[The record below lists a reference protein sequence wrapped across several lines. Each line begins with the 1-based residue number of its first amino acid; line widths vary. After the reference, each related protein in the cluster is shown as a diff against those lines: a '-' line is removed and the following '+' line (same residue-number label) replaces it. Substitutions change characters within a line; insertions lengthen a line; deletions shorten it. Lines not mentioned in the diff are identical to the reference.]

1 MLVEYEHEDE
11 DQIIER
17 ERLHALEIYQDLFS
31 EYIETPGIAQL
42 GETYQYFNEIF
53 QKFDLY
59 TTRFNSFTYQQ
70 NRRYK
75 ENMGFYGSIYST
87 TLPFPPSA
95 PTDKY
100 IFIIDMNNTTNQ
112 IMGFGFLKNKLA
124 AKQKLWIYD
133 EPSFNNCVYK
143 SNFYIPISEID
154 NPKWSAFIENEF
166 EKCLFYGKAH
176 QKRGGSFSRF
186 PIKKLKYKHL
196 KFMLTLFVII
206 NPSHFR
212 RIPDLGLDL
221 DLTQDFD
228 SPCHDS
234 L

>member
-11 DQIIER
+11 DQILER
-17 ERLHALEIYQDLFS
+17 ERLHALEKYQDLFS

-75 ENMGFYGSIYST
+75 EN
-87 TLPFPPSA
+87 
-95 PTDKY
+95 
-100 IFIIDMNNTTNQ
+100 
-112 IMGFGFLKNKLA
+112 
-124 AKQKLWIYD
+124 
-133 EPSFNNCVYK
+133 K
-143 SNFYIPISEID
+143 SNFYIPISDID
-154 NPKWSAFIENEF
+154 NPKWSAFIEKEF